1 MPVGTELGLSN
12 VYYPQSL
19 FFLMPN
25 RHGPGT
31 HLGYMMPPP
40 GHNLTPHE
48 ERVLRITY
56 GECRANEYTGESHE
70 SKERCARIA
79 WGAVHKSQNR

>member
-1 MPVGTELGLSN
+1 MQAHNNFYHLLLQLITMPDK
-12 VYYPQSL
+12 
-19 FFLMPN
+19 
-25 RHGPGT
+25 HGPGT

-40 GHNLTPHE
+40 GSNLTPHE

-56 GECRANEYTGESHE
+56 GECRANEYPGEDPE

-79 WGAVHKSQNR
+79 WGAVHRSQKR